1 MSQEG
6 VTYADLRF
14 VRSPPEKSS
23 PPREPGGGG
32 GGEGDGEL
40 TYENVEGP
48 QLRRGEKRLEEEE
61 AAARRSSSSGRAPR
75 LGPWTWPLA
84 LTLMGACLFLLAS
97 TIGVGI
103 RYWQV
108 SQQLQQASHDRAAE
122 REILAQK
129 IRAKEHQLEEA
140 TGELSSH
147 RLTLQGCE
155 ASGNRMQARLQELE
169 QALSGANDSLALLRE
184 EKSRSEEEL
193 LQARSCQ
200 QAGCCPVGWK
210 LFRWKC
216 LWISWDWKSWEDSKK
231 DCERK
236 ESQLLILKKPWD
248 AGEMWDAVVR
258 KSGKRSLQS
267 DGAWIGL
274 RKTSR
279 QPLFWVDGSP
289 YEGTKQLPSYYNG
302 YCVKIRDRDLSFGG
316 CSATLQYICEK
327 AASPGLPAQVPSP

>member
-61 AAARRSSSSGRAPR
+61 AAARRSSSSGRAPN
-75 LGPWTWPLA
+75 
-84 LTLMGACLFLLAS
+84 
-97 TIGVGI
+97 
-103 RYWQV
+103 WQV